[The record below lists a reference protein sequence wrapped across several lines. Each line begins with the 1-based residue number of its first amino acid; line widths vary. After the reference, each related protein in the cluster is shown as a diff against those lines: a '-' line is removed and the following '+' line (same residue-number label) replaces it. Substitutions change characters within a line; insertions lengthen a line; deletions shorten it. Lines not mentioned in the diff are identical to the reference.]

1 MNINLPVHDVDLPL
15 PPIGNKIFCAQ
26 EIGIYVLEKGAC
38 TVRSIVNTRIG
49 NGALSFYDA
58 LPDSNGRLPDH
69 AKLVFSSSPP
79 ILGCNMLDGGL
90 HNGLT
95 MILHGSGGPTNN
107 PPCTTVT
114 WFPERKQTKRIE
126 NV

>member
-1 MNINLPVHDVDLPL
+1 MIQNLPVHDVDLPL

-26 EIGIYVLEKGAC
+26 EVGMYVLERQPC
-38 TVRSIVNTRIG
+38 TLRSVVNTRVG

-58 LPDSNGRLPDH
+58 VPGPDGRLPND
-69 AKLVFSSSPP
+69 ARLVYTSSPP
-79 ILGCNMLDGGL
+79 ILQCNMLDGGMYK
-90 HNGLT
+90 GLT
-95 MILHGSGGPTNN
+95 MVVHSSGGVTTV

-114 WFPERKQTKRIE
+114 WFPERKQTRKIE

>member
-1 MNINLPVHDVDLPL
+1 MNLPVHNIDLPL

-26 EIGIYVLEKGAC
+26 EVGMYVLERGAC
-38 TVRSIVNTRIG
+38 TIRSVVNTRIG

-58 LPDSNGRLPDH
+58 LPDDKGQLPFD
-69 AKLVFSSSPP
+69 AKLIFTSCPA

-90 HNGLT
+90 HHGLT
-95 MILHGSGGPTNN
+95 MVLHSSGGPTSCA
-107 PPCTTVT
+107 PCTTVT
-114 WFPERKQTKRIE
+114 WFPERKQARKIE